1 MLDSAI
7 IRYLREI
14 ETVQEA
20 LVGSNVELTFSYPFW
35 SPFTSQPK
43 ILRNDCTGSLV
54 T

>member
-1 MLDSAI
+1 MLDSAL

-14 ETVQEA
+14 ETVGA
-20 LVGSNVELTFSYPFW
+20 MLVGSNVELTFSYPFW
-35 SPFTSQPK
+35 SLFTSQPQ